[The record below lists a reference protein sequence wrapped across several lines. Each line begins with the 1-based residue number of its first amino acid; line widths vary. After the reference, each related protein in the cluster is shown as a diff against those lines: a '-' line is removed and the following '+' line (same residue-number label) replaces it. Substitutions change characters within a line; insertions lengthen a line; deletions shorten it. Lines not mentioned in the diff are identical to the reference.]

1 MPNKKPLKTW
11 NRSFIGEFI
20 TINNPTWIVFMI
32 HASWWTSWWKSWFHM
47 IQKAIDLGVSN
58 LHPPG
63 ASGPKDQPSRS
74 TMRIWTNH
82 PRSAVE
88 VTDCDFVDTSGPL
101 PFPSPK
107 ARVFSDS
114 RTARRNKW
122 FNAMVPVTYTYV
134 YIFFT
139 RLHLSTTNCKSAY
152 LLYCLCICTMYT
164 CSSVSLY
171 PSPSM
176 TKYNHPLPRH

>member
-1 MPNKKPLKTW
+1 
-11 NRSFIGEFI
+11 
-20 TINNPTWIVFMI
+20 
-32 HASWWTSWWKSWFHM
+32 M

-63 ASGPKDQPSRS
+63 ASGPNDQPSRS

-114 RTARRNKW
+114 RTARRNRW
-122 FNAMVPVTYTYV
+122 FNAMVPVIYTYV
-134 YIFFT
+134 YIYSSPVST
-139 RLHLSTTNCKSAY
+139 YRQRIVNLHTYYIVYVSARCIHALLSHSIP
-152 LLYCLCICTMYT
+152 LLQWPNIII
-164 CSSVSLY
+164 LY
-171 PSPSM
+171 PDINSRFQLLSPRESLKDTT
-176 TKYNHPLPRH
+176 TKPTTIRC